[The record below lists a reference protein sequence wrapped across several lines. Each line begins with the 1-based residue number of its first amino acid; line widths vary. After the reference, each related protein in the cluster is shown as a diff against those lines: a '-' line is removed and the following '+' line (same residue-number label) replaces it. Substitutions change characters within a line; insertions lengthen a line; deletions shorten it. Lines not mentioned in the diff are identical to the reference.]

1 MNEHD
6 LRQLRLM
13 RDLLQQYDSG
23 KTDLSSLIAGLEA
36 LLDAL
41 ESATEEWKRA
51 FRRQWGV
58 LEIEY
63 AVALDREQT
72 ALSDDSLERI
82 SRAVEDIRCLLA
94 EHLQG
99 DDQPTD

>member
-13 RDLLQQYDSG
+13 RDLLQQYGSG
-23 KTDLSSLIAGLEA
+23 TTDLSNLIAGLEV

-41 ESATEEWKRA
+41 ESADEEWKRA

-63 AVALDREQT
+63 AVALDHGQT
-72 ALSDDSLERI
+72 ALSSDGIARI
-82 SRAVEDIRCLLA
+82 SRAVEEMRDLLA
-94 EHLQG
+94 QHVGG